1 MDLGTGIILA
11 VAALLGANHLATM
24 GQDFHQRR
32 AVFYGIQLANLAAAC
47 FLVVYG
53 IPGFAPP
60 LGIVKYLLAG
70 LLIFHIVQNNRK
82 LQRRLVAL
90 RKEGS
95 EEEREARRQAVLDKL
110 KD

>member
-24 GQDFHQRR
+24 GKDFHRRR
-32 AVFYGIQLANLAAAC
+32 AVFYGMQVANLLAAC
-47 FLVVYG
+47 FLVVHG
-53 IPGFAPP
+53 IPGFHPP
-60 LGIVKYLLAG
+60 MGVVKYLLAA

-90 RKEGS
+90 RKRGS

-110 KD
+110 QD